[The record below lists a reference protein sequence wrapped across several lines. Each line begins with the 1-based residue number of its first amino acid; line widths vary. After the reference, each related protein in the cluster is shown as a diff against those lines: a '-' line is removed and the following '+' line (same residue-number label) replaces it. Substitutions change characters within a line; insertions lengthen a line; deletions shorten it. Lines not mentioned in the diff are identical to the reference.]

1 MYLPFQKC
9 QPQCPHVSTRRGGVD
24 FLNLL
29 SKNESAPLCSLPSP
43 GGIGQEALGGAG
55 DRAEEHEENTQ
66 NPPVTPD
73 SHHELLGQ
81 SSNTCGC
88 MCLVP
93 CLVRAILAI
102 PHLTRGQ
109 GELLGVTAPKT
120 GSVTPKD
127 R

>member
-1 MYLPFQKC
+1 MA
-9 QPQCPHVSTRRGGVD
+9 

-29 SKNESAPLCSLPSP
+29 SKNESAPLCSLPIP
-43 GGIGQEALGGAG
+43 GGTGQEALGGAG
-55 DRAEEHEENTQ
+55 DRAEEHEENAQ
-66 NPPVTPD
+66 NPPVTTLD

-88 MCLVP
+88 MCPIP
-93 CLVRAILAI
+93 CPVRAILAI

-120 GSVTPKD
+120 GSVMAKD
-127 R
+127 RYEYQVHTGE